1 MAGMSD
7 VTAHSPASVPNR
19 LGVTARLG
27 DEDELVITLHP
38 TEYTT
43 RLGCVRASMLV
54 YVVDVVTGI
63 PADTV
68 PDSWTLTSELSVRTH
83 AVPAPLLVEGRH
95 RMLRDG
101 RRSATAEAWLLDDQG
116 RSMGLGVASFSRVE
130 RRPDDGPKYHFQI
143 PESFAIFGS
152 APPIDE
158 PLQDAVGL
166 RVVDAAAGIVEVEVG
181 ALLTNP
187 AGTLQGAIVAYVAEA
202 AAEELLT
209 SLAGE
214 PVLVTELDVR
224 YLGQARLGAI
234 VRSRTRLV
242 AGATEDPL
250 DGTVVVEL
258 VDVAT
263 DRIVTYAVA
272 KGVIPPGR

>member
-1 MAGMSD
+1 MSD

-27 DEDELVITLHP
+27 DEGELVISLTPNEH
-38 TEYTT
+38 TT

-54 YVVDVVTGI
+54 YVVDVVTGV
-63 PADTV
+63 PADSV
-68 PDSWTLTSELSVRTH
+68 PEAWTLTSDLSVRTY
-83 AVPAPLLVEGRH
+83 AVPAPASIDGRH

-101 RRSATAEAWLLDDQG
+101 RRSATAEAWLVDDRG
-116 RSMGLGVASFSRVE
+116 RSMGIGLASFTRVE
-130 RRPDDGPKYHFQI
+130 RRPEDGPKYHFQI
-143 PESFAIFGS
+143 PESFALFGS

-158 PLQDAVGL
+158 PLCDAVGL
-166 RVVDAAAGIVEVEVG
+166 RVVDAASGVVEVEVNS
-181 ALLTNP
+181 LLTNP

-202 AAEELLT
+202 AAEELLS

-224 YLGQARLGAI
+224 YLGQARLGCV
-234 VRSRTRLV
+234 VRSRARLV
-242 AGATEDPL
+242 TGPSEDPL

-258 VDVAT
+258 IDTAT
-263 DRIVTYAVA
+263 DRTVTYAVA
-272 KGVIPPGR
+272 RGVIPSGR